1 MHNSINI
8 KHGNYYYYVCFANS
22 ESAFNHTLFLGVI
35 TLRSSLLVVDSI

>member
-22 ESAFNHTLFLGVI
+22 ESAFNHTLFLGVNFTII
-35 TLRSSLLVVDSI
+35 TTSSR